1 MVFDDFAF
9 PNTKQDGY
17 TDFVAEVPILIFFA
31 KTFCAGNVEGSIMIG
46 LLR

>member
-17 TDFVAEVPILIFFA
+17 TDFMAEVPILINL
-31 KTFCAGNVEGSIMIG
+31 FCKNI
-46 LLR
+46 LRR